1 MVKPPSQ
8 TLQNIQACQKV
19 STHNFKVHFS
29 PPLNGL
35 IVCLCTIAQQFAVA
49 ETSFFSLLVLVMSIN
64 SPILSGQANQLVG
77 NQYTKIMFCV
87 ALYRHTKKPILKIT
101 LSRVIFSVY

>member
-19 STHNFKVHFS
+19 STHNLKVHFS

-35 IVCLCTIAQQFAVA
+35 IVCVCTIAQQSAVA
-49 ETSFFSLLVLVMSIN
+49 ETSFFSLLVLVIS
-64 SPILSGQANQLVG
+64 
-77 NQYTKIMFCV
+77 KIVPSCLDKRS
-87 ALYRHTKKPILKIT
+87 AGRK
-101 LSRVIFSVY
+101 SVY